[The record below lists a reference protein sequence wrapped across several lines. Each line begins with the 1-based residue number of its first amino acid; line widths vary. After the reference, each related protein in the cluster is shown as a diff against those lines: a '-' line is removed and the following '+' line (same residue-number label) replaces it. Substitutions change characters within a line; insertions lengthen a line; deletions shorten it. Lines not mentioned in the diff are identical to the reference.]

1 MKKFVKILTVF
12 LMTLLMTS
20 CGQDIWEAHYEAGTA
35 YLNEN
40 NCEEA
45 IAEFTAAIEADAE
58 RPEAYIKRADANVL
72 IFDQTESDT
81 DEVTVLLNN
90 AENDYLKSLKLDNT
104 NIQVYES
111 LAAVYDKQNRLENA
125 IDIAEEG
132 YSITNDDELT
142 ALAKMY
148 ESILAD
154 REFKEFFYNNFSDSD
169 KVILADVTHDDKKEM
184 LVIHQRGDYEMPHS
198 ELTVYRYDRE
208 TGVCG
213 IDFTYAGGNDHAGG
227 FFNCYIREDN
237 DGYAVLGRESFGM
250 WQGMGRLMFEEYYL
264 DNEGNKVEVNTL
276 VLDSDETGKHNE
288 SGVVTTKA
296 MDEYHNSLKALSKE
310 FKVVYATYSKG
321 LGTCEQIETNPKKVF
336 AEE

>member
-72 IFDQTESDT
+72 IFDKTESDT

-154 REFKEFFYNNFSDSD
+154 REFKEFFYNNFS
-169 KVILADVTHDDKKEM
+169 T
-184 LVIHQRGDYEMPHS
+184 
-198 ELTVYRYDRE
+198 
-208 TGVCG
+208 
-213 IDFTYAGGNDHAGG
+213 
-227 FFNCYIREDN
+227 
-237 DGYAVLGRESFGM
+237 
-250 WQGMGRLMFEEYYL
+250 
-264 DNEGNKVEVNTL
+264 
-276 VLDSDETGKHNE
+276 
-288 SGVVTTKA
+288 
-296 MDEYHNSLKALSKE
+296 
-310 FKVVYATYSKG
+310 
-321 LGTCEQIETNPKKVF
+321 
-336 AEE
+336 

>member
-1 MKKFVKILTVF
+1 MKKFVKMLTVF

-111 LAAVYDKQNRLENA
+111 LATVYDKQNRLENA

-132 YSITNDDELT
+132 YSITNDDELA

-213 IDFTYAGGNDHAGG
+213 IDFTYAGDNDQTGG

-250 WQGMGRLMFEEYYL
+250 WQDMGRLMFEEYYL

-276 VLDSDETGKHNE
+276 VLDSDDAGKHDE
-288 SGVVTTKA
+288 SGVVTTEA
-296 MDEYHNSLKALSKE
+296 ME
-310 FKVVYATYSKG
+310 
-321 LGTCEQIETNPKKVF
+321 
-336 AEE
+336 

>member
-35 YLNEN
+35 YLDEN

-45 IAEFTAAIEADAE
+45 ISEFTAAIDADAE

-72 IFDQTESDT
+72 IFDKTESDT

-111 LAAVYDKQNRLENA
+111 LATVYDKQNRLENA

-132 YSITNDDELT
+132 YSITNDDELA

-276 VLDSDETGKHNE
+276 VLDSNETGKHNE

-310 FKVVYATYSKG
+310 FKVVYVTYSEG

>member
-35 YLNEN
+35 YLDEN

-45 IAEFTAAIEADAE
+45 ISEFTAAIDADAE

-72 IFDQTESDT
+72 IFDKTESDT

-111 LAAVYDKQNRLENA
+111 LATVYDKQYRLENA

-132 YSITNDDELT
+132 YSITNDDELA

-198 ELTVYRYDRE
+198 ELTVCRYDRE

-310 FKVVYATYSKG
+310 FKVVYATYSEG

>member
-111 LAAVYDKQNRLENA
+111 LATVYDKQNRLENA
-125 IDIAEEG
+125 IDIVEEG
-132 YSITNDDELT
+132 YSITNDDELA

-276 VLDSDETGKHNE
+276 VLDSDKRPE
-288 SGVVTTKA
+288 SI
-296 MDEYHNSLKALSKE
+296 MNQALLQQKLWMNIII
-310 FKVVYATYSKG
+310 V
-321 LGTCEQIETNPKKVF
+321 
-336 AEE
+336 

>member
-45 IAEFTAAIEADAE
+45 ISEFTAAIDADAE

-72 IFDQTESDT
+72 IFDKTESDT

-132 YSITNDDELT
+132 YSITNDDELA

-264 DNEGNKVEVNTL
+264 DNEGNKAEVNTL

-310 FKVVYATYSKG
+310 FKVVYATYSEG

>member
-12 LMTLLMTS
+12 LMILLVTS

-35 YLNEN
+35 YLDEN

-45 IAEFTAAIEADAE
+45 IAEFTAAIDADAE
-58 RPEAYIKRADANVL
+58 RPEAYIKRADTNVL

-111 LAAVYDKQNRLENA
+111 LATVYDKQNRLENA

-132 YSITNDDELT
+132 YSITNDDELA

-276 VLDSDETGKHNE
+276 VLDSNETGKHNE

-310 FKVVYATYSKG
+310 FKVVYVTYSEG